1 MNGRWYE
8 VKVVTKSEAI
18 EPISG
23 IFYGMDVKGV
33 SVEDPNDILNREQG
47 PLTWDF
53 ADINILEYGGKA
65 AVVRGYFN
73 ETESGEELL
82 AYVKDKIQELIDMGI
97 DVGEGAVTC
106 QLVKEEDW
114 ANNWKKYYKPTKIG
128 DRIVIKPVWEEYE
141 AAENEL
147 LIELDPGMAFGT
159 GTHETT
165 RMCILALEK
174 YVKADTT
181 VFDIGTGS
189 GILAI
194 AAAKMGANH
203 VVGVDLDP
211 VAVDSAKENVALNNL
226 NNIEILE
233 GNLMDVVEG
242 KGDLIIANIL
252 AEIIVILVDQVMD
265 CLKKGGIFIASGII
279 KDRENMVAEKLKNSG
294 FAIKETLYDG
304 EWVCIVS
311 EYL

>member
-1 MNGRWYE
+1 
-8 VKVVTKSEAI
+8 
-18 EPISG
+18 
-23 IFYGMDVKGV
+23 
-33 SVEDPNDILNREQG
+33 
-47 PLTWDF
+47 
-53 ADINILEYGGKA
+53 
-65 AVVRGYFN
+65 
-73 ETESGEELL
+73 
-82 AYVKDKIQELIDMGI
+82 
-97 DVGEGAVTC
+97 
-106 QLVKEEDW
+106 
-114 ANNWKKYYKPTKIG
+114 
-128 DRIVIKPVWEEYE
+128 
-141 AAENEL
+141 
-147 LIELDPGMAFGT
+147 MAFGT

-252 AEIIVILVDQVMD
+252 AEIIVILVDQVKD
-265 CLKKGGIFIASGII
+265 CLKRVVFYS
-279 KDRENMVAEKLKNSG
+279 L
-294 FAIKETLYDG
+294 
-304 EWVCIVS
+304 
-311 EYL
+311 